1 MLQML
6 LLLLLLS
13 LLLAKSK
20 LFWLSRHMSFWSC
33 VSFNFA
39 ILINLLVAFFYP
51 FGSNT
56 FGTVLSSPL
65 FVCSTKFSTAYV
77 L

>member
-1 MLQML
+1 
-6 LLLLLLS
+6 
-13 LLLAKSK
+13 
-20 LFWLSRHMSFWSC
+20 MSFWSS

-56 FGTVLSSPL
+56 GGMSVFFNQSIYKTE
-65 FVCSTKFSTAYV
+65 FSVSYNINV
-77 L
+77 Y

>member
-1 MLQML
+1 
-6 LLLLLLS
+6 
-13 LLLAKSK
+13 
-20 LFWLSRHMSFWSC
+20 MSFWSS

-56 FGTVLSSPL
+56 AGMSAFFNQIIFKENFL
-65 FVCSTKFSTAYV
+65 FCII
-77 L
+77 

>member
-1 MLQML
+1 
-6 LLLLLLS
+6 
-13 LLLAKSK
+13 
-20 LFWLSRHMSFWSC
+20 MSFWSS

-51 FGSNT
+51 FGSNIGGMSVLFDQT
-56 FGTVLSSPL
+56 TVVAKQNSV
-65 FVCSTKFSTAYV
+65 FHMRYCSFICDII

>member
-1 MLQML
+1 M
-6 LLLLLLS
+6 S
-13 LLLAKSK
+13 L
-20 LFWLSRHMSFWSC
+20 WSS

-56 FGTVLSSPL
+56 GVGMLQCLITLD
-65 FVCSTKFSTAYV
+65 FVKQNSVSCMN
-77 L
+77 LW